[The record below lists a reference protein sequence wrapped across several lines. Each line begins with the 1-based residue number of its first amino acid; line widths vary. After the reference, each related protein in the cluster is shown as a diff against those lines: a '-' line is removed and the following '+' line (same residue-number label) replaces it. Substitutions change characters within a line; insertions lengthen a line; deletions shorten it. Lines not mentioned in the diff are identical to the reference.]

1 MFRLAHTHTHIHT
14 HTHTHTHTRREG
26 ESSSG
31 SEGST
36 PTGSATSSRPE
47 FPQVKMHA
55 RNQEILAQ
63 VLTQD
68 KEKVQHHCG
77 HDVMK
82 QFSL

>member
-1 MFRLAHTHTHIHT
+1 MGIHFSKFVKVGCC
-14 HTHTHTHTRREG
+14 HSYNFSTHTHTRREG

-31 SEGST
+31 SEGNT

-55 RNQEILAQ
+55 RNQEILVQ

-77 HDVMK
+77 HAV
-82 QFSL
+82 